1 MTGHPKMGWPVCFL
15 TGIEKPRYLDAVY
28 GRLAQ
33 LGEHLVYTEGV
44 GGSIPSPPTILAA
57 CSRLTGFQR

>member
-1 MTGHPKMGWPVCFL
+1 MTGHPKMGWPVYFL
-15 TGIEKPRYLDAVY
+15 TGIEKVGDVKAEY

-44 GGSIPSPPTILAA
+44 GGSSPSPPTILTAA
-57 CSRLTGFQR
+57 